1 MITQL
6 VVYYII
12 PILKKY
18 KTIAIDLSKQ
28 QTLDTRPKP
37 TCKVKLESAT
47 MFFVIENSK
56 ETILDF
62 SWKAKSIAVLFFF
75 NIILV

>member
-6 VVYYII
+6 IVYYII

-37 TCKVKLESAT
+37 MCKVKLESAT

-56 ETILDF
+56 ETISDF
-62 SWKAKSIAVLFFF
+62 SQKPESIAVLFFF